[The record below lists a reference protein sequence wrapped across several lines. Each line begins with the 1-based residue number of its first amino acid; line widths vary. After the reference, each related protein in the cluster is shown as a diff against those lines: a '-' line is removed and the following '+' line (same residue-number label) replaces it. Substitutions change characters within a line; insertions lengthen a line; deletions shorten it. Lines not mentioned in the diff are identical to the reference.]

1 MVNSNGRTR
10 VVITGAGAITPLGQN
25 VEEFWS
31 NLVAGRSGIA
41 PMTLCDT
48 SNYPTKIAAEVKDW
62 RPEEILDRREARR
75 MARFS
80 QFAVAAAMQAVA
92 QSGLDL
98 DRVDRTRVGVVIGN
112 GNGGYPNLEDA
123 VRTIVARGGMRMD
136 PLLMPKA
143 LPNMAAAQISLQLG
157 LKGYNSTCVT
167 ACAAATQAIGE
178 AADLIRAGR
187 ADVILS
193 GGTEAGISQLGLG
206 AFAVMRAMSTR
217 NDEPEHASRPF
228 DRNRDGFVPAEG
240 AGIFV
245 LESLES
251 ARRRNAT
258 ILAEVAG
265 YGACADAYHLVAPC
279 ADGEGASRA
288 IRLAL
293 DDAGISPAEIDY
305 INAHGTSTP
314 LNDLSET
321 VAIKAAFGE
330 QAHSVPISS
339 TKSMIGHAL
348 GGSGALEVVA
358 CIKTIETG
366 LIHPTSNLNDPDPDC
381 DLDYVPL
388 TARKADIRTVLKNS
402 FGFGGQNACL
412 VLCRV
417 DDSSSAEQ
425 TSAR

>member
-1 MVNSNGRTR
+1 MTNSNGRTR
-10 VVITGAGAITPLGQN
+10 VVITGAGAITPLGQS
-25 VEEFWS
+25 VDEFWA
-31 NLVAGRSGIA
+31 NLVAGRSGVA

-48 SNYPTKIAAEVKDW
+48 TDYPTKIAAEVKDW
-62 RPEEILDRREARR
+62 RPEEILDRKEARR

-92 QSGLDL
+92 DAGLDL
-98 DRVDRTRVGVVIGN
+98 DQWDRTQIGVLIGN

-143 LPNMAAAQISLQLG
+143 LPNMAAAQVSLQLG
-157 LKGYNSTCVT
+157 LKGYNSTTVT

-178 AADLIRAGR
+178 AAEIIRAGR
-187 ADVILS
+187 ADMMLS

-206 AFAVMRAMSTR
+206 AFAVMRAMTTR
-217 NDEPEHASRPF
+217 NDEPERASRPF
-228 DRNRDGFVPAEG
+228 DAARDGFVPAEG
-240 AGIFV
+240 AAVFV
-245 LESLES
+245 LESLEH
-251 ARRRNAT
+251 ARDRGAR

-265 YGACADAYHLVAPC
+265 FAASADAYHLVQPC
-279 ADGEGASRA
+279 ADGEGACRA
-288 IRLAL
+288 MTTALA
-293 DDAGISPAEIDY
+293 DAHVDPDEIDY

-321 VAIKAAFGE
+321 VAIKAAFGDLAY
-330 QAHSVPISS
+330 QVPISS

-358 CIKTIETG
+358 CLKTLQTG
-366 LIHPTSNLNDPDPDC
+366 MIHPTINLDRPDPEC
-381 DLDYVPL
+381 DLDYVPNV
-388 TARKADIRTVLKNS
+388 ARAVNVRTVLKNS

-412 VLCRV
+412 VLRRI
-417 DDSSSAEQ
+417 DG
-425 TSAR
+425 